1 MVIGIELNTQCGKVM
16 GNLNQQLNVLIRPM
30 SSSLWV
36 ELNRIHSNI
45 SLITQDIHRRY
56 GDR

>member
-16 GNLNQQLNVLIRPM
+16 GNLNQQLNLLIRPM